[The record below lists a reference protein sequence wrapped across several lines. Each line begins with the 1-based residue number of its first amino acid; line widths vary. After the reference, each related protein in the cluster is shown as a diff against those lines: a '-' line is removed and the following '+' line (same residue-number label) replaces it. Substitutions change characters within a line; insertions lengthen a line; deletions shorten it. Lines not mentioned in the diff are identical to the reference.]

1 MFEQM
6 AMSIGWNPYYKNTTK
21 TIVWVALFTYC
32 MSLLTVH
39 LQEIH
44 IIHRF
49 ENDFYDEPLRAV
61 TLGYIRPEYD
71 FKSLGKILWLN
82 QDNRPVNRMQMRG
95 YIVAADV

>member
-1 MFEQM
+1 
-6 AMSIGWNPYYKNTTK
+6 
-21 TIVWVALFTYC
+21 

-49 ENDFYDEPLRAV
+49 ENDFYGEPLRAV

-71 FKSLGKILWLN
+71 FKSLGKILWKQRTTLDLTSCN
-82 QDNRPVNRMQMRG
+82 CL
-95 YIVAADV
+95 IFHDV